1 MLRLALL
8 GTLIGCGGKL
18 SEDEAQDVFTGTM
31 LVVGDVQ
38 TQVGV
43 SLGGSAGAKG
53 LTVDGSADDATLSGT
68 LEGSG
73 VWTGTITVDGSAS
86 YAPDDWSYALSL
98 GFEDVH
104 TDSPDLTLNGTV
116 DTAMSGSTSGGAYH
130 YEYALSGSLDVTGD
144 ATGNADFDFEVVV
157 DLDPANGSYS
167 YEASGDISGHDV
179 SGMTG
184 GLSGAF

>member
-1 MLRLALL
+1 MLRFALL

-38 TQVGV
+38 TQVGG
-43 SLGGSAGAKG
+43 SLSGSAAAKD
-53 LTVDGSADDATLSGT
+53 LTVDGSADDASLSGT
-68 LEGSG
+68 IEGSG
-73 VWTGTITVDGSAS
+73 IWTGTVTVDGSAS
-86 YAPDDWSYALSL
+86 YSSEDWSYALSL

-104 TDSPDLTLNGTV
+104 TASPDLTLNGAV

-130 YEYALSGSLDVTGD
+130 YEYALSGALDVSGD
-144 ATGNADFDFEVVV
+144 ANGSADFDFEVVV
-157 DLDPANGSYS
+157 DVDPTSGSYS
-167 YEASGDISGHDV
+167 YEASGDISGYDV